1 MSICNDCY
9 DAGSYVD
16 ACASSLSFGTV
27 EVSTEYTVAVQ
38 SLSTNK
44 IQSFEVT
51 SSIAGVITI
60 DTVKLSPRT
69 CYDIWVTSGSVNDD
83 RQVISI
89 DSIEYDC
96 ITFCT
101 IDTGE
106 GDIAIDLTA

>member
-1 MSICNDCY
+1 MSICSDCY

-16 ACASSLSFGTV
+16 ACASSLSFGAV
-27 EVSTEYTVAVQ
+27 DISTEYTVAVQ

-51 SSIAGVITI
+51 SSDAGVITL

-69 CYDIWVTSGSVNDD
+69 CYELWVTNGSVNNEPEPI
-83 RQVISI
+83 VISAV
-89 DSIEYDC
+89 EYTC
-96 ITFCT
+96 ITFCV

-106 GDIAIDLTA
+106 GDIEIDLTA

>member
-1 MSICNDCY
+1 MSLCNDCY

-27 EVSTEYTVAVQ
+27 EVDTEFTVAVQ

-51 SSIAGVITI
+51 SDVSGVITL
-60 DTVKLSPRT
+60 DAVKLSPRT
-69 CYDIWVTSGSVNDD
+69 CYDLWITNGSVNNEPEPI
-83 RQVISI
+83 VINAT
-89 DSIEYDC
+89 EYTC
-96 ITFCT
+96 ITFCV

>member
-38 SLSTNK
+38 SLSTNN

-60 DTVKLSPRT
+60 YTVKLSPRT
-69 CYDIWVTSGSVNDD
+69 CYDLWVTNGSVNNEPE
-83 RQVISI
+83 VITI
-89 DSIEYDC
+89 DAIEYTC
-96 ITFCT
+96 ITFCV

>member
-27 EVSTEYTVAVQ
+27 EVSTEYTIAVQ

-69 CYDIWVTSGSVNDD
+69 CYDLWVTSGSVNDD

>member
-27 EVSTEYTVAVQ
+27 EVDTEYTIAVQ

-44 IQSFEVT
+44 IQSFTVT
-51 SSIAGVITI
+51 SNGSGTI
-60 DTVKLSPRT
+60 SLSEIKLSPRT